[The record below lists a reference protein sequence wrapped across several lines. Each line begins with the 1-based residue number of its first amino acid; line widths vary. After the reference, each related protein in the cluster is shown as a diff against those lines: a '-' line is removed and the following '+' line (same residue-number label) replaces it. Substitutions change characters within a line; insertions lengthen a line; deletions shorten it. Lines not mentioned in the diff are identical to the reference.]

1 VVSTPAFPRLPAIV
15 GCAANR
21 LILTDVFPQVGKTQV
36 LGVAPAAAI
45 GKKVTIISSWNG
57 KPVATTTVRAD
68 FSFKA
73 TVSLPPRSLR
83 FTNRAL
89 YVAKLGS
96 VRSGALKFARRMY
109 TTSVTAAG
117 RTITFGGSVT
127 PPFAKQLEP
136 VTIRAAASCAAAPN
150 GTIVAK
156 ASLTRSGTF
165 SATLQLPPSLQSA
178 PRLYLQAQTRVRQ
191 NQHSSKTYP
200 TFTLIRGVQLT
211 P

>member
-1 VVSTPAFPRLPAIV
+1 
-15 GCAANR
+15 

-36 LGVAPAAAI
+36 VGVAPAVAI
-45 GKKVTIISSWNG
+45 GKKVTILSSWNG
-57 KPVATTTVRAD
+57 KPVGATTVRAD
-68 FSFKA
+68 LSFKA
-73 TVSLPPRSLR
+73 TVPLPPLSLR
-83 FTNRAL
+83 FSNRAL

-117 RTITFGGSVT
+117 RTITFSGNVT

-136 VTIRAAASCAAAPN
+136 VTIRAAASCTATAA

-156 ASLTRSGTF
+156 VSLTRSGSF
-165 SATLQLPPSLQSA
+165 SASFQLPPSLKNA
-178 PRLYLQAQTRVRQ
+178 PRVYLQAQTKVRQ
-191 NQHSSKTYP
+191 NQRSSKTYP